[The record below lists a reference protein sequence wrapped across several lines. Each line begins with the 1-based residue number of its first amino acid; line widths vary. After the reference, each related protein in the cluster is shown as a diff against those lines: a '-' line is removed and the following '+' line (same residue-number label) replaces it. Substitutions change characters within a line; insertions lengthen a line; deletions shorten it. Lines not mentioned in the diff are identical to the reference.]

1 MDPSFI
7 CDTCGKTFKTKQSM
21 KQHIRNCHEA
31 DKEYPCEECNEN
43 FTGKRKWLNHKHVHQ
58 NIKCTVC
65 NLQLPKNSRSTQK
78 CKSKEYLCST
88 CGFKALQ
95 KSNLNKHI
103 ETHSREPKPKKQHEC
118 VHCKQKFQQIG
129 HLKTHLKT
137 HTTVKLS
144 AEHKCEQC
152 NKTFAHNK
160 TLKVHVQQQQERK
173 KQKL

>member
-1 MDPSFI
+1 MVKPQTRASEYRMH
-7 CDTCGKTFKTKQSM
+7 SM
-21 KQHIRNCHEA
+21 
-31 DKEYPCEECNEN
+31 
-43 FTGKRKWLNHKHVHQ
+43 
-58 NIKCTVC
+58 
-65 NLQLPKNSRSTQK
+65 QLPKNSRSTHK

-88 CGFKALQ
+88 CGFKALR
-95 KSNLNKHI
+95 KFNLNKHI
-103 ETHSREPKPKKQHEC
+103 ETHSREPKPKKPKKQHEC

-160 TLKVHVQQQQERK
+160 TL
-173 KQKL
+173 

>member
-65 NLQLPKNSRSTQK
+65 NLQLPKNSRSTHK

-103 ETHSREPKPKKQHEC
+103 ETHSREPKPKNTYYSE
-118 VHCKQKFQQIG
+118 
-129 HLKTHLKT
+129 T
-137 HTTVKLS
+137 
-144 AEHKCEQC
+144 
-152 NKTFAHNK
+152 
-160 TLKVHVQQQQERK
+160 
-173 KQKL
+173 